1 MTRDEFRK
9 KIATPDGR
17 AELGLT
23 LTGDEAAAILAD
35 DTRLDQLLA
44 DVQSRATAQER
55 DADASVG
62 EPIIAP
68 APLPVAP
75 PVAAVEKRKRGLDKP
90 EKVALWIVA
99 GVVAGLVVLGVI
111 SSVGH
116 QSVDEAD
123 SEDDSG
129 ASEPYVPPT
138 PERAYPLEVGYHDA
152 GNGLEWQF
160 GVLSDSPDG
169 CSYYKS
175 CVIVKLKAF
184 EDCPGGVY
192 VEGQVM
198 DASGTVIGMT
208 NDTLP
213 SLMAGQDGRV
223 TLGYMGTGPQKT
235 RVTDVVCH

>member
-35 DTRLDQLLA
+35 DTQLDQLLA
-44 DVQSRATAQER
+44 DIQARAAAQER
-55 DADASVG
+55 DEDAAVG
-62 EPIIAP
+62 EPLITP
-68 APLPVAP
+68 TPLPVAP
-75 PVAAVEKRKRGLDKP
+75 PIVAVEKRKRGLDKS
-90 EKVALWIVA
+90 EKLALWIIA

-111 SSVGH
+111 STIGH
-116 QSVDEAD
+116 QSENQAD

-184 EDCPGGVY
+184 EDCPSGVY

-198 DASGTVIGMT
+198 DASGTVVGMT

-223 TLGYMGTGPQKT
+223 TLGYMGQGAQKT